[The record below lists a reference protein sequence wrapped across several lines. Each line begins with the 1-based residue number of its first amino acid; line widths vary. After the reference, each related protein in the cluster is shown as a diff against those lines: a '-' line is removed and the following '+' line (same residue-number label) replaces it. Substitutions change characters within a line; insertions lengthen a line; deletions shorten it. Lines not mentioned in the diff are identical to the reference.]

1 MKSKLDG
8 GLNPDLLQQYA
19 IVDKE
24 ADFENALQKG
34 SGKVLSGGLISIK
47 SDRKKVEKQGKQ
59 IENQK
64 SEKKRNKHDH
74 SSKTNKRRK
83 S

>member
-1 MKSKLDG
+1 MKSKGNG
-8 GLNPDLLQQYA
+8 GLDPDLLQQYA

-34 SGKVLSGGLISIK
+34 KLQSGALVSIK
-47 SDRKKVEKQGKQ
+47 SDRKKTDKQT
-59 IENQK
+59 NS

-74 SSKTNKRRK
+74 SSSKSNKKRK
-83 S
+83 A